1 MKAKTCALTPVDRD
15 ILRLAIPSVVSNVTV
30 PLLGLVDL
38 AISGHLG
45 SGVYIGAISV
55 GSMIFNVVYWLFGF
69 LRMGTSGL
77 TSQAFGRR
85 DAKSMSAV
93 LVRSEVIGCVLGLCF
108 VVLQVPLWW
117 VAVNVI
123 RPGTEVETLVRTY
136 YNICIWGAPAM
147 MGLYGLNGWFVGMQ
161 NTRTPMKVAI
171 AQNVVNIVASLV
183 LALGLDMKLQ
193 GVAFGT
199 LIAQW
204 SGLLLALI
212 GAKRIV
218 REHGLAVSLTSD
230 VLSAAELKRFF
241 SVNSDIFLR
250 TLFLVAV
257 NLFFTAAGARQSDL
271 VLSANALLITF
282 FTLFSYVMDG
292 FAFAGEALGGR
303 FFGAADRLGFSEVV
317 DRLFRWGWLLAL
329 VFTLVY
335 LVCGNALIHL
345 LTDQPE
351 VVGEAQNYYLW
362 AVAIPLCGFAAFVLD
377 GIFIGI
383 TATRAML
390 LSSALAAAVFFGLF
404 FGLFPSMANH
414 ALWLALLAY
423 LLVRG
428 LVEACWL
435 RVRGV
440 KWQ

>member
-1 MKAKTCALTPVDRD
+1 
-15 ILRLAIPSVVSNVTV
+15 
-30 PLLGLVDL
+30 
-38 AISGHLG
+38 
-45 SGVYIGAISV
+45 
-55 GSMIFNVVYWLFGF
+55 
-69 LRMGTSGL
+69 
-77 TSQAFGRR
+77 
-85 DAKSMSAV
+85 
-93 LVRSEVIGCVLGLCF
+93 
-108 VVLQVPLWW
+108 
-117 VAVNVI
+117 
-123 RPGTEVETLVRTY
+123 
-136 YNICIWGAPAM
+136 M